1 MTNTYF
7 YSSIIKKS
15 FYENSLTHRT
25 LNFLNRCEPND
36 DYILHS
42 HPILYKQ
49 VDIEYPN
56 SDMINSKFLHVEYIK
71 LIKAELKVKYPKFQ
85 RERSEFEK
93 TMLMNESKNTNSY
106 LNKLPMDVVDY
117 YICEFL

>member
-1 MTNTYF
+1 MNNIQTH
-7 YSSIIKKS
+7 SSIIKKS

-42 HPILYKQ
+42 RPILYKQ

-56 SDMINSKFLHVEYIK
+56 SEMINSKFLHVEYIK
-71 LIKAELKVKYPKFQ
+71 LIKAELKVKYKKFQ

-93 TMLMNESKNTNSY
+93 TLLINESINTNSR
-106 LNKLPMDVVDY
+106 LNKLLPDVIY
-117 YICEFL
+117 YGIYEFL